1 VTDDEREE
9 RELRIKLMN
18 AQIDNLKQDT
28 TYKRR
33 LADWEPWK
41 AMSAAF
47 AAGAGLMG
55 AVVALF
61 GLILHM
67 MGKL

>member
-1 VTDDEREE
+1 MRP
-9 RELRIKLMN
+9 I
-18 AQIDNLKQDT
+18 
-28 TYKRR
+28 
-33 LADWEPWK
+33 ADHEPWK
-41 AMSAAF
+41 LLSIAF